1 LAESIFHKNPN
12 GYNFID
18 FINFY
23 TRTGIIS
30 IPLPIAKRRQ
40 QGHFNALP
48 EFIYSLFIR
57 STIQKAFNCTFSILI
72 QLIFYFCN
80 KKGRKMHLSELTNIL
95 KQRRNQL
102 GITQNDLAE
111 LSGIALRTIKLVESG
126 KNNPT
131 LDTVIKL
138 AEVLGM
144 EIKLEIK
151 QPKI

>member
-1 LAESIFHKNPN
+1 
-12 GYNFID
+12 
-18 FINFY
+18 
-23 TRTGIIS
+23 
-30 IPLPIAKRRQ
+30 
-40 QGHFNALP
+40 
-48 EFIYSLFIR
+48 
-57 STIQKAFNCTFSILI
+57 
-72 QLIFYFCN
+72 
-80 KKGRKMHLSELTNIL
+80 MHLSELTNIL

-131 LDTVIKL
+131 LDTVNKL
-138 AEVLGM
+138 SEVLGM

>member
-1 LAESIFHKNPN
+1 
-12 GYNFID
+12 
-18 FINFY
+18 
-23 TRTGIIS
+23 
-30 IPLPIAKRRQ
+30 
-40 QGHFNALP
+40 
-48 EFIYSLFIR
+48 
-57 STIQKAFNCTFSILI
+57 
-72 QLIFYFCN
+72 
-80 KKGRKMHLSELTNIL
+80 MHLSEITIIL

-102 GITQNDLAE
+102 GITQTDLSE

-131 LDTVIKL
+131 LDTLIKL